1 MEYQQILARAQES
14 IQNLSGAHVWLVI
27 AVLVFGVCAV
37 LTMIT
42 FRQFS
47 RHQDDYNDDSSHR
60 EPEAILIDTGSSTSA
75 TRYKISDKPVMIGRV
90 EANDSDIYDSV
101 VVPDVTVGR
110 RHAVIEY
117 DDGVF
122 WLQDQ
127 GSVNGSFVNGH
138 RIEERHRLREG
149 DTIKIHKFSF
159 QFVERFVF
167 GQEHVN
173 ENSNRKVHSDLTT
186 TMPQILPGLD
196 AERTLR
202 PNDVLLNHAQQKA
215 DILEIPRYK
224 EEAEVEHQRTQVL
237 YRNEM
242 EEEFSGLQHHL
253 LRERPPIT
261 DIQEMTVQLFMSP
274 NDDKTTRLY
283 SELLDNPPENRP
295 DYDEEEK
302 KVFSQMSL
310 LPNDMDEKVM
320 EALGDFF
327 DDSDDDGF
335 APQLEMTEK
344 GDKLARV
351 GNFSSPQGGNLQNEE
366 SWKG

>member
-1 MEYQQILARAQES
+1 MEYQQILAQVQES

-27 AVLVFGVCAV
+27 AMLVFGVCTV
-37 LTMIT
+37 LTVIT
-42 FRQFS
+42 FRQFN
-47 RHQDDYNDDSSHR
+47 RHQNDYSDDSTRR
-60 EPEAILIDTGSSTSA
+60 EPEAILIDTGSSTST

-122 WLQDQ
+122 WLEDQ

-138 RIEERHRLREG
+138 RIEAKHRLREG
-149 DTIKIHKFSF
+149 DIIKIHKFSF

-167 GQEHVN
+167 GQEPVIAN
-173 ENSNRKVHSDLTT
+173 NNSKVVSDFTT
-186 TMPQILPGLD
+186 TMPQVLQGFDP
-196 AERTLR
+196 ERTLR
-202 PNDVLLNHAQQKA
+202 PNDVLLEHARQKA

-224 EEAEVEHQRTQVL
+224 KEAEVEHQRTQVL

-242 EEEFSGLQHHL
+242 EEEFSSLQHHL
-253 LRERPPIT
+253 LRERPIT
-261 DIQEMTVQLFMSP
+261 DIQEATVQLFMSP

-283 SELLDNPPENRP
+283 SELLDSPPEDRP
-295 DYDEEEK
+295 DYDKEEK

-310 LPNDMDEKVM
+310 LSDDMDEKVM
-320 EALGDFF
+320 EALGEFF
-327 DDSDDDGF
+327 NDADDDF
-335 APQLEMTEK
+335 APQLEITEK
-344 GDKLARV
+344 GKKMAQV
-351 GNFSSPQGGNLQNEE
+351 GNFSSTNGGDF
-366 SWKG
+366 

>member
-1 MEYQQILARAQES
+1 MEYKQILTKILES
-14 IQNLSGAHVWLVI
+14 IQNLSGADVWLLV

-42 FRQFS
+42 FRQFNK
-47 RHQDDYNDDSSHR
+47 HQDDFKDDPSRR
-60 EPEAILIDTGSSTSA
+60 EPEAVLIDTGSSTST
-75 TRYKISDKPVMIGRV
+75 TRYKISEKPVMIGRV
-90 EANDSDIYDSV
+90 EANDSDIYDSI

-117 DDGVF
+117 DDGVY

-149 DTIKIHKFSF
+149 DIIKIHKFPF

-167 GQEHVN
+167 GQDRVV
-173 ENSNRKVHSDLTT
+173 SKKVHSDFTT
-186 TMPQILPGLD
+186 TIPQILPALD
-196 AERTLR
+196 TERTLR

-215 DILEIPRYK
+215 DILEIPRHKK
-224 EEAEVEHQRTQVL
+224 EAKVEHQRTQVL

-242 EEEFSGLQHHL
+242 EKELSDLKQKS
-253 LRERPPIT
+253 REQRKT

-274 NDDKTTRLY
+274 DDDKTIRLY
-283 SELLDNPPENRP
+283 SELLDSPPEDRP
-295 DYDEEEK
+295 DYVEEK
-302 KVFSQMSL
+302 KKTFSQTTL
-310 LPNDMDEKVM
+310 LPDMDEKVI

-327 DDSDDDGF
+327 NDSNDDG
-335 APQLEMTEK
+335 ADPQLKLTKK
-344 GDKLARV
+344 GDKLIRV
-351 GNFSSPQGGNLQNEE
+351 GNFSSHSKSSILNEGA
-366 SWKG
+366 WKD